1 MPTWWNDFFLSVGSL
16 WNYSYC
22 EWRSLVRHRVGKA
35 GLQPKTQSE
44 LAVGSRGGR
53 RGVSRRWGW
62 EGTHPVWCAVC
73 SFFSGPGKYLSHP
86 PEPVSTASAQSSE
99 GTALWCF
106 LKLYH
111 CESEF
116 FRDGSPRHSTRSSPA
131 PTATS
136 GPCVSPNS
144 SPARCVPRLIPS

>member
-1 MPTWWNDFFLSVGSL
+1 MKWLFFKCREFVKLQLLWVAFVSQAQGWKSWSAAQNPVGT
-16 WNYSYC
+16 
-22 EWRSLVRHRVGKA
+22 RSREQRW
-35 GLQPKTQSE
+35 E
-44 LAVGSRGGR
+44 ERGG
-53 RGVSRRWGW
+53 RRWGW

-136 GPCVSPNS
+136 GPCGSPNS